1 MIDQFKILM
10 EQPSLL
16 FMIVPAIAIVIYIVI
31 LILGQVIRLFT
42 NKPPYK

>member
-31 LILGQVIRLFT
+31 LILCQVIRLFT